1 MSRNAQARKRIE
13 IASKR
18 IPMKKLLH
26 GKEIREAAKALE
38 DFRMNLN
45 EQEFLYGAKITLQVK
60 EYGETYAVASRL
72 ETDKEF
78 EERLEKAR
86 VAAEARKERDR
97 VRKLKEAERAQ
108 REAETRKERIAMHI
122 KDLASTNGLSKEELI
137 DILSS

>member
-1 MSRNAQARKRIE
+1 MSKVMNRKRIE

-72 ETDKEF
+72 ETDNEY
-78 EERLEKAR
+78 EDRIEKAR
-86 VAAEARKERDR
+86 LAAEAKKERDR
-97 VRKLKEAERAQ
+97 IRKLKEAERA
-108 REAETRKERIAMHI
+108 RIDAEMRKERVAQHI
-122 KDLASTNGLSKEELI
+122 KDLASTNGLSKQELL
-137 DILSS
+137 DILGS

>member
-1 MSRNAQARKRIE
+1 MSKANHRKRIE
-13 IASKR
+13 IGSKR

-45 EQEFLYGAKITLQVK
+45 EQEFLYGAKITIQVK

-86 VAAEARKERDR
+86 LAAEAKKERER
-97 VRKLKEAERAQ
+97 IRKLKEAERA
-108 REAETRKERIAMHI
+108 RIEAEMRKERIAQHI
-122 KDLASTNGLSKEELI
+122 KDLASTNGLTKQDVL
-137 DILSS
+137 DILG